1 MTTLAPSSKP
11 ATGNRSRWKWFLGLG
26 VLLVLL
32 GLAGAG
38 ATTLLELAS
47 VLVFGPMLLASSILQ
62 LLMAFFAGPQP
73 VPNQHCQE
81 GSKLEGRR
89 DEPSPTRK
97 WLASWPV
104 PTKESMIHYMDA
116 GLEAVLGFLIMAH
129 PLVVVTDLTVLVA
142 VFLMLRGL
150 VRLIRSSIT
159 HSPGRRWILMLGV
172 AALLLGICV
181 WLRLPV
187 SGLWFVGLCVALDFI
202 CHGICWAAIGLAE
215 GKPLEESLP

>member
-1 MTTLAPSSKP
+1 MTTLAPSSEQ
-11 ATGNRSRWKWFLGLG
+11 ATGSRSRWKWFLGLG

-81 GSKLEGRR
+81 KSNLEGRR
-89 DEPSPTRK
+89 DDPSPTRK

-129 PLVVVTDLTVLVA
+129 PLAAVTDLTVLVA

-159 HSPGRRWILMLGV
+159 HSWSALDPHVGRGSVTAWDLRVAEIASIRPLVCRPVRCSRFHLSRYLLGCNRPGRGK
-172 AALLLGICV
+172 AA
-181 WLRLPV
+181 
-187 SGLWFVGLCVALDFI
+187 
-202 CHGICWAAIGLAE
+202 
-215 GKPLEESLP
+215 